1 MRKINCWF
9 LLILLVGGCQQQ
21 SSQLQGYVEGR
32 FAYIS
37 ANFSGVLKQLLVER
51 GTQVTVGQS
60 LFVLEQQPESNIL
73 MQAQAK
79 KAQAE
84 ANLRLAEV
92 TFKRREELF
101 HKRVIQEESL
111 DTARNNLAQA
121 RAQLT
126 EAIANL
132 EQSHWA
138 SSQKIIKATDNASV
152 VDTFYLPG
160 ELVPAGHP
168 VLSLLQPSQIKI
180 IFFVPEQQLSQIK
193 LHQTVAVNCDN
204 CENAFLAK
212 INFISPQSEYTP
224 PVIYSNETRAK
235 LVYRIEATLDLT
247 EAIKF
252 HPGQPVSVT
261 LRN

>member
-1 MRKINCWF
+1 MRKINYWF
-9 LLILLVGGCQQQ
+9 LLILVIGGCHKE

-37 ANFSGVLKQLLVER
+37 SNFSGVLKQLVVER
-51 GTQVTVGQS
+51 GTQATVGQT
-60 LFVLEQQPESNIL
+60 LFVLEQQPESNTL

-84 ANLRLAEV
+84 ANLKLADI

-101 HKRVIQEESL
+101 HKRVIQEENL
-111 DTARNNLAQA
+111 DTARNNLVQA
-121 RAQLT
+121 RAQLA
-126 EAIANL
+126 EAIANV
-132 EQSHWA
+132 EQSQW
-138 SSQKIIKATDNASV
+138 SSTQKIIKAMANAMV

-193 LHQTVAVNCDN
+193 LNQTVEINCDH
-204 CENAFLAK
+204 CEANLLAK

-224 PVIYSNETRAK
+224 PVIYSNDSRAK
-235 LVYRIEATLDLT
+235 LVYRVEAMPTLT
-247 EAIKF
+247 EAIKL

-261 LRN
+261 LSN